1 MAAYS
6 DYPVELVGYYEERV
20 NRLLWLIKWLLII
33 PHAIV
38 LWFLSIPTILTIPVA
53 WVAIIIMG
61 RYPSFLWGYHTGLL
75 RWTWLVNFYSYG
87 AGATDRYPP
96 FSFQSR
102 DDYPADFN
110 IKYPETLS
118 RLSTLVPLAARH
130 TSLDNHLLPGGH
142 SRHTG
147 VLRTCDRT
155 VLRPLSRVVV
165 RHYHGHEP
173 LGVSRQRLWL
183 ALGGRIP
190 SLQFRLAPQVS

>member
-38 LWFLSIPTILTIPVA
+38 LWFLSIPTILIPVA

-75 RWTWLVNFYSYG
+75 RWTWRVNFYSYG

-110 IKYPETLS
+110 IEYPETLS
-118 RLSTLVPLAARH
+118 RLSTLFRW
-130 TSLDNHLLPGGH
+130 LLVIPHWIIIYFLGGH

-147 VLRTCDRT
+147 VLRACDRT

-173 LGVSRQRLWL
+173 LDVSRQRLWL
-183 ALGGRIP
+183 APGGRIP